1 MIIDVSEHNG
11 HIDWAKVA
19 PHIDGAIIR
28 IGYGQ
33 NITSQD
39 DKRAA
44 ENIQGCIENGIPYG
58 IYLYSYAA
66 TPAMIPGEIAHMQ
79 RWVDKTN
86 PKLRNRIDVAEI
98 ACTLQLGVW
107 YDLEENS
114 YRSVFP
120 YCITLFNSVY
130 GNAGGIY
137 MSASDAKV
145 YLKTGRKWIA
155 SWGKNDGY
163 VPAAQYKPNADI
175 WQYTSKARIPGIHGY
190 VDANLDQRPHAGQLK
205 TVDDVV
211 DAVVA
216 GKFGNGEDR
225 KNNIYHYIQQ
235 KVNQKLKGGK

>member
-11 HIDWAKVA
+11 KIDWTKVA

-33 NITSQD
+33 NSTRQD

-58 IYLYSYAA
+58 IYLYSYAD
-66 TPAMIPGEIAHMQ
+66 TPAKVRGEIAHMQ
-79 RWVDKTN
+79 RWLDKTN
-86 PKLRNRIDVAEI
+86 PKFAPHAL
-98 ACTLQLGVW
+98 CTLQLGVW
-107 YDLEENS
+107 YDLEEKS
-114 YRSVFP
+114 CRAMFP
-120 YCITLFNSVY
+120 YCIKLFGSVY

-155 SWGKNDGY
+155 SWGKNNGK
-163 VPAAQYKPNADI
+163 VPSNAYMPDADF

-190 VDANLDQRPHAGQLK
+190 VDANLDMRPNAGNAGQLK
-205 TVDDVV
+205 TVDDIV
-211 DAVVA
+211 DAVVS

-225 KNNIYHYIQQ
+225 KNKIYTYIQQ
-235 KVNQKLKGGK
+235 KVNHRLKGGK

>member
-11 HIDWAKVA
+11 HIDWAKVK

-33 NITSQD
+33 DSASQD
-39 DKRAA
+39 DKRAK
-44 ENIQGCIENGIPYG
+44 ENIMGCIENGIPYG
-58 IYLYSYAA
+58 LYLYSYAD
-66 TPAMIPGEIAHMQ
+66 TPAKVRGEIAHMQ
-79 RWVDKTN
+79 RWVDWTYLKFPPYYALPTI
-86 PKLRNRIDVAEI
+86 K
-98 ACTLQLGVW
+98 LGVW
-107 YDLEENS
+107 YDLEES
-114 YRSVFP
+114 SCRAVFP
-120 YCITLFNSVY
+120 YCITMFNSVY

-163 VPAAQYKPNADI
+163 VPAAQYKPDADF
-175 WQYTSKARIPGIHGY
+175 WQYTSKARIPGITGY
-190 VDANLDQRPHAGQLK
+190 VDANLDQRPHTGQLE

-211 DAVVA
+211 NAVIS
-216 GKFGNGEDR
+216 GEFGNGEDR
-225 KNNIYHYIQQ
+225 KNKIYNYIQQ

>member
-33 NITSQD
+33 NSTSQD
-39 DKRAA
+39 DKRAE
-44 ENIQGCIENGIPYG
+44 ENIRGCLANGIPYG
-58 IYLYSYAA
+58 LYLYSYAD
-66 TPAMIPGEIAHMQ
+66 TPAKTRGEIAHMQ
-79 RWVDKTN
+79 RWVDNTQRWADKTN
-86 PKLRNRIDVAEI
+86 PR
-98 ACTLQLGVW
+98 LGVW
-107 YDLEENS
+107 YDLEES
-114 YRSVFP
+114 SCRSMFS
-120 YCITLFNSVY
+120 YCITMFNSVY

-163 VPAAQYKPNADI
+163 VPAAQYKPDADF
-175 WQYTSKARIPGIHGY
+175 WQYTSRARIPGIHGY
-190 VDANLDQRPHAGQLK
+190 VDANLDLRPNVGQLK

-211 DAVVA
+211 NAVIS
-216 GKFGNGEDR
+216 GEFGNGEDR
-225 KNNIYHYIQQ
+225 KNKIYNYIQQ

>member
-11 HIDWAKVA
+11 KIDWAKA
-19 PHIDGAIIR
+19 KPHIDGAIIR

-33 NITSQD
+33 NSTSQD

-44 ENIQGCIENGIPYG
+44 ENIQGCIANGIPYG
-58 IYLYSYAA
+58 LYLYSYAD
-66 TPAMIPGEIAHMQ
+66 TPAKVRNEIAHMQ
-79 RWVDKTN
+79 RWVDNTQRWADKTH
-86 PKLRNRIDVAEI
+86 P
-98 ACTLQLGVW
+98 QLGVW
-107 YDLEENS
+107 YDLEES
-114 YRSVFP
+114 SCRAMFP
-120 YCITLFNSVY
+120 YCITIFNSVY

-163 VPAAQYKPNADI
+163 VPAAQYKPDADF
-175 WQYTSKARIPGIHGY
+175 WQYTSRARIPGIHGY
-190 VDANLDQRPHAGQLK
+190 VDANLDLRPNVGQLK

-211 DAVVA
+211 NAVIS
-216 GKFGNGEDR
+216 GEFGNGEDR
-225 KNNIYHYIQQ
+225 KNKIYNYIQQ

>member
-11 HIDWAKVA
+11 HIDWAKA
-19 PHIDGAIIR
+19 KPHIDGAIIR

-33 NITSQD
+33 NSEGQD

-44 ENIQGCIENGIPYG
+44 ENIRGCLANGIPYG
-58 IYLYSYAA
+58 LYLYSYAD
-66 TPAMIPGEIAHMQ
+66 TPAKVRSEIAHMQ
-79 RWVDKTN
+79 RWVDNAQRWADKTH
-86 PKLRNRIDVAEI
+86 P
-98 ACTLQLGVW
+98 QLGVW

-114 YRSVFP
+114 CRSMFS
-120 YCITLFNSVY
+120 YCITMFNSVY
-130 GNAGGIY
+130 GGAGGIY

-145 YLKTGRKWIA
+145 YLKTGRKFLKIGRTWIA

-163 VPAAQYKPNADI
+163 VPAAQYKPDADI

-190 VDANLDQRPHAGQLK
+190 VDANLDMRPNAGQMK

-225 KNNIYHYIQQ
+225 KNRLYTYIQQ
-235 KVNQKLKGGK
+235 KVNKRLKGGK

>member
-11 HIDWAKVA
+11 HIDWAKVK

-33 NITSQD
+33 NSTSQD
-39 DKRAA
+39 DKRAE
-44 ENIQGCIENGIPYG
+44 ENIRGCLANGIPYG
-58 IYLYSYAA
+58 LYLYSYAD
-66 TPAMIPGEIAHMQ
+66 TPAKVRGEIAHMQ
-79 RWVDKTN
+79 RWVDNTQRWADKTN
-86 PKLRNRIDVAEI
+86 PR
-98 ACTLQLGVW
+98 LGVW
-107 YDLEENS
+107 YDLEES
-114 YRSVFP
+114 SCRAMFP
-120 YCITLFNSVY
+120 YCITIFNSVY

-137 MSASDAKV
+137 MSASDAKK

-155 SWGKNDGY
+155 SWGNNTGF
-163 VPAAQYKPNADI
+163 VPAAQYKPDADF

-225 KNNIYHYIQQ
+225 KNRLYTYIQQ
-235 KVNQKLKGGK
+235 KVNKRLKGGK

>member
-11 HIDWAKVA
+11 KIDWTKVA

-33 NITSQD
+33 NSTSQD

-44 ENIQGCIENGIPYG
+44 ENIQGCLANGIPYG
-58 IYLYSYAA
+58 IYLYSYAD
-66 TPAMIPGEIAHMQ
+66 TPAKVRGEIAHMQ
-79 RWVDKTN
+79 RWVDNTQRWADKTN
-86 PKLRNRIDVAEI
+86 PK
-98 ACTLQLGVW
+98 LGVW
-107 YDLEENS
+107 YDLEES
-114 YRSVFP
+114 SCRAMFP

-130 GNAGGIY
+130 GGAGGIY

-145 YLKTGRKWIA
+145 YLKTGRKWVA

-163 VPAAQYKPNADI
+163 VPAAQYKPDADF

-190 VDANLDQRPHAGQLK
+190 VDANLDQRPQAGQLK
-205 TVDDVV
+205 TVDDLV
-211 DAVVA
+211 DAIIS

-225 KNNIYHYIQQ
+225 KNKIYTYIQQ
-235 KVNQKLKGGK
+235 QVNKRLKGGK

>member
-11 HIDWAKVA
+11 KIDWAKVA

-33 NITSQD
+33 NSTSQD
-39 DKRAA
+39 DKRAK
-44 ENIQGCIENGIPYG
+44 ENIMGCLANGIPYG
-58 IYLYSYAA
+58 LYLYSYAD
-66 TPAMIPGEIAHMQ
+66 TPAKVRGEIAHVQ
-79 RWVDKTN
+79 RWVDNAQRWADKTN
-86 PKLRNRIDVAEI
+86 PK
-98 ACTLQLGVW
+98 LGVW
-107 YDLEENS
+107 YDLEES
-114 YRSVFP
+114 SCRAMFP
-120 YCITLFNSVY
+120 YCITIFNSVY

-163 VPAAQYKPNADI
+163 VPAAQYKPDADF
-175 WQYTSKARIPGIHGY
+175 WQYTSRARIPGINGY
-190 VDANLDQRPHAGQLK
+190 VDANLDQRLFAGQMK

-211 DAVVA
+211 NAVIA
-216 GKFGNGEDR
+216 GEFGNGEDR

>member
-33 NITSQD
+33 NSASQD
-39 DKRAA
+39 DKRAE
-44 ENIQGCIENGIPYG
+44 ENIRGCLANGIPYG
-58 IYLYSYAA
+58 LYLYSYADI
-66 TPAMIPGEIAHMQ
+66 PAKVRGEIAHMQ
-79 RWVDKTN
+79 RWVDNTQRWADKTN
-86 PKLRNRIDVAEI
+86 PR
-98 ACTLQLGVW
+98 LGVW
-107 YDLEENS
+107 YDLEES
-114 YRSVFP
+114 SCRAMFS
-120 YCITLFNSVY
+120 YCITMFNSVY
-130 GNAGGIY
+130 GRAGGIY

-163 VPAAQYKPNADI
+163 VPSAQYKPDSDF

-190 VDANLDQRPHAGQLK
+190 VDANLDQRPHAGQIE

-211 DAVVA
+211 NAVVA

-225 KNNIYHYIQQ
+225 KNRLYTYIQQ
-235 KVNQKLKGGK
+235 KVNKRLKGGK

>member
-11 HIDWAKVA
+11 HIDWAKA
-19 PHIDGAIIR
+19 KPHIDGAIIR

-33 NITSQD
+33 NSTSQD
-39 DKRAA
+39 DKRAE
-44 ENIQGCIENGIPYG
+44 ENIRGCIENGIPYG
-58 IYLYSYAA
+58 LYLYSYAD
-66 TPAMIPGEIAHMQ
+66 TPAKVRGEIAHMQ
-79 RWVDKTN
+79 RWVDQTQRWSDKIN
-86 PKLRNRIDVAEI
+86 P
-98 ACTLQLGVW
+98 TLGVW

-114 YRSVFP
+114 CRSMFS
-120 YCITLFNSVY
+120 YCITMFNSVY

-163 VPAAQYKPNADI
+163 VPSAQYKPDADL
-175 WQYTSKARIPGIHGY
+175 WQYTSRARIPGINGY
-190 VDANLDQRPHAGQLK
+190 VDANLDQRLWAGQLK

-211 DAVVA
+211 NAVIA
-216 GKFGNGEDR
+216 GQFGNGEDR

>member
-11 HIDWAKVA
+11 KIDWAKAA

-33 NITSQD
+33 NSTSQD
-39 DKRAA
+39 DKRAE
-44 ENIQGCIENGIPYG
+44 ENIRGCIENGIPYG
-58 IYLYSYAA
+58 IYLYSYADTRA
-66 TPAMIPGEIAHMQ
+66 KVRGEIAHTL
-79 RWVDKTN
+79 RWVDKTH
-86 PKLRNRIDVAEI
+86 PK
-98 ACTLQLGVW
+98 LGVW
-107 YDLEENS
+107 YDLEEKS
-114 YRSVFP
+114 CRGMFP
-120 YCITLFNSVY
+120 YCITMFNSVY
-130 GNAGGIY
+130 GGAGGIY

-145 YLKTGRKWIA
+145 YLKTGRKWLA

-163 VPAAQYKPNADI
+163 IPSAQYKPDADF

-190 VDANLDQRPHAGQLK
+190 VDANLDQRPQAGQMK

-225 KNNIYHYIQQ
+225 KNRLYTYIQQ
-235 KVNQKLKGGK
+235 KVNKRLKGGK